1 METALELYGH
11 CVLSNDLNR
20 ICIDEVLAFEM
31 SLRHMHVIDV
41 YIPPASLL
49 NILLVSLIYFV
60 GCSGEDPEVPITLC
74 CIRLW
79 AG

>member
-1 METALELYGH
+1 METALEPYGH
-11 CVLSNDLNR
+11 CLLLNDLNR

-31 SLRHMHVIDV
+31 SVRHLHVIDV

-49 NILLVSLIYFV
+49 NIFLAALIYFV
-60 GCSGEDPEVPITLC
+60 GCSGEDLEVPISFC
-74 CIRLW
+74 HIRLW